1 MGKRYFTPAEANSLL
16 PYIRADIDQLQ
27 KTKREF
33 VRAALKLRDLR
44 LAQEG
49 AGDRSAEDEIFRM
62 EASMEFLQ
70 MEAKT
75 LADSI
80 RLKGAELKD
89 IDRGLV
95 DFPAIINGEEVWLC
109 WRLGEERIAY
119 YHGLEEGFQG
129 RRPLPEDA

>member
-1 MGKRYFTPAEANSLL
+1 MAKRYFTPEEANALL
-16 PYIRADIDQLQ
+16 PYIRSDIDRLQ
-27 KTKREF
+27 QTKREF
-33 VRAALKLRDLR
+33 IRAALRLRELR
-44 LAQEG
+44 IARES
-49 AGDRSAEDEIFRM
+49 AGDGSLDDEIFRT

-95 DFPAIINGEEVWLC
+95 DFPSIINGEEVWLC
-109 WRLGEERIAY
+109 WQMGEERIAY
-119 YHGLEEGFQG
+119 YHGLHDGFRG
-129 RRPLPEDA
+129 RRPLP